1 MQDDLYCSTALVVS
15 CENGHVDV
23 ARLLIERGAAID
35 YQNKVRAV
43 VTVKKNAHFSDKNCQ
58 SLFL

>member
-1 MQDDLYCSTALVVS
+1 MQDDLGYTALGAA
-15 CENGHVDV
+15 CDQGRVDV

-43 VTVKKNAHFSDKNCQ
+43 VTV
-58 SLFL
+58 

>member
-1 MQDDLYCSTALVVS
+1 MQDDLGYTALGIA
-15 CENGHVDV
+15 CDQGHVDV

-43 VTVKKNAHFSDKNCQ
+43 VTV
-58 SLFL
+58 

>member
-1 MQDDLYCSTALVVS
+1 MQDHLGFTALVIA
-15 CENGHVDV
+15 CEKGHVYV

-43 VTVKKNAHFSDKNCQ
+43 VR
-58 SLFL
+58 

>member
-1 MQDDLYCSTALVVS
+1 MQDHLGYTALVTAS
-15 CENGHVDV
+15 EEGRVDV

-43 VTVKKNAHFSDKNCQ
+43 VTV
-58 SLFL
+58 

>member
-1 MQDDLYCSTALVVS
+1 MQDDFGGTALGITS
-15 CENGHVDV
+15 QEGHVDV

-43 VTVKKNAHFSDKNCQ
+43 VTV
-58 SLFL
+58 